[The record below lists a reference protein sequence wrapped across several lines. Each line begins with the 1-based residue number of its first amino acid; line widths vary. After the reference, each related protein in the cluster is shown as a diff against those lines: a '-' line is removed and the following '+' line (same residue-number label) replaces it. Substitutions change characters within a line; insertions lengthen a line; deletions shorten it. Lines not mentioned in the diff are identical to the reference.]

1 VKLNN
6 QTAVIIGGTGDIG
19 HSTARLFIEAG
30 ADVVITGRTH
40 ARVERKAVVLGPQAR
55 GIVAHPAE
63 ELQLR
68 ALFAEIDTFDYL
80 VLTLGTQAVTMPF
93 AELTEEDLLRGMN
106 EKFLQYT
113 RALRS
118 ALGKVR
124 RSVTWLTGA
133 AARTALPGMSNYA
146 APNGA
151 LHAMM
156 APLAMELAPV
166 RINCVAAGLT
176 RTDFWN
182 KLGMS
187 AEAQAAMYANAEK
200 SLPVGHVA
208 SPDEIA
214 DAVFFAATN
223 PYTTGAIFD
232 TNGGLHLGL
241 AHAPQEVPSFGST
254 RGD

>member
-6 QTAVIIGGTGDIG
+6 QTAVIIGGAGDIG

-30 ADVVITGRTH
+30 ADVVITGRTR
-40 ARVERKAVVLGPQAR
+40 ARVESKAVVLGPRAR
-55 GIVAHPAE
+55 AVVAHLAE
-63 ELQLR
+63 EVQLR

-93 AELTEEDLLRGMN
+93 AELTEEHLLRGIN

-156 APLAMELAPV
+156 GPV
-166 RINCVAAGLT
+166 NRSSIDRNASRLSGDS
-176 RTDFWN
+176 RTF
-182 KLGMS
+182 
-187 AEAQAAMYANAEK
+187 
-200 SLPVGHVA
+200 
-208 SPDEIA
+208 I
-214 DAVFFAATN
+214 
-223 PYTTGAIFD
+223 
-232 TNGGLHLGL
+232 
-241 AHAPQEVPSFGST
+241 
-254 RGD
+254 